1 MRKHK
6 ATAIDK
12 PLLWKHLR
20 SMRRQHNTAQ
30 TYDED
35 VGMYHLL
42 HFSRNAADDGWSCL
56 LLVHPWI
63 KEQDRRGEITGAQ
76 HAERE
81 RENDAIRMALASR
94 GANFVKR
101 HFHS

>member
-1 MRKHK
+1 MRTHK
-6 ATAIDK
+6 AAAIDK
-12 PLLWKHLR
+12 PLPWKHLMSIR
-20 SMRRQHNTAQ
+20 EHTEQ

-35 VGMYHLL
+35 VGLYHLL
-42 HFSRNAADDGWSCL
+42 HFSRNAAGDGWSCL

-63 KEQDRRGEITGAQ
+63 KEQDRRGEITRDQ

-81 RENDAIRMALASR
+81 RENDAIRMALTSR

-101 HFHS
+101 HFHA